1 MIDALEPRDIGDIIN
16 DTFGIYGR
24 NFIELSAIAA
34 VAVVLLGIISGI
46 ATLLGPEADNGN
58 IEYTPLLFFLS
69 LLDLIVTLIAIPLMN
84 GAIIHAVSEQH
95 FRHPVSF
102 YRAYGYAWGRL
113 RALIVATVICYL
125 AVFIMAITIIGIP
138 LAIYFGIRWAFFYQA
153 VLLEGYGP
161 IDALSRSSALVK
173 DNWWR
178 VLGIWL
184 VVIII
189 GAAINVVFWAVL
201 RIAPTVG
208 ATIGSTLGGILAA
221 PVVITAITLLYYDLR
236 VRKEGYNPETM
247 AKELDIETGSV
258 V

>member
-1 MIDALEPRDIGDIIN
+1 MINALEPRDIGDIIN
-16 DTFGIYGR
+16 DTFEIYGR

-34 VAVVLLGIISGI
+34 VAVVLLGILSGI
-46 ATLLGPEADNGN
+46 AALLAPEADNGS

-69 LLDLIVTLIAIPLMN
+69 LLDLIVTLIAVPLMN

-95 FRHPVSF
+95 FRRPVSF
-102 YRAYGYAWGRL
+102 GRAYGYAWRRL
-113 RALIVATVICYL
+113 GALIIATIICYL